1 MCTLI
6 NYSTD
11 DLEKKHHEICAKW
24 IDHRFLA
31 KIQDIC
37 FPAKHVCY
45 HSICRVKYENT
56 TKSTPLAK
64 DLSLQKTTMIR
75 GITVHQT
82 RNARK
87 KAFVE
92 VAELVYYGRIYKQES
107 SFI

>member
-1 MCTLI
+1 MLLMTL
-6 NYSTD
+6 
-11 DLEKKHHEICAKW
+11 KKSISKFARW

-37 FPAKHVCY
+37 FSAKHVCY
-45 HSICRVKYENT
+45 HSICLVKYENT

-64 DLSLQKTTMIR
+64 DLSLQKKNDDT

-82 RNARK
+82 RNAHK

-92 VAELVYYGRIYKQES
+92 VAELVYYGRIYKQKR